1 MDQLDTM
8 PMVPEEMEFYSG
20 IGDEKSVG
28 AEKSPMTIPT
38 VPPVP
43 DGENPFED
51 TDEPEADFF
60 HCATD
65 SNVCVRVCMPIPLNV
80 WIFLNSDVA
89 PSV

>member
-65 SNVCVRVCMPIPLNV
+65 SNVMCACVHAHPSKCLD
-80 WIFLNSDVA
+80 IFK
-89 PSV
+89 